1 VIYGTDRKG
10 CGKKQ
15 RDHVVMLRV
24 YPQLESRSLDYST
37 PTITNPIYIF
47 PLQETCIDRAEVTS
61 RYKKY
66 YPPIPAGLRGIG
78 DGLVTDNLIRL
89 RLNLFSG
96 NGSMTKFFFALRG
109 FHFYP

>member
-1 VIYGTDRKG
+1 MKSNSNPHQQREMRIYRG
-10 CGKKQ
+10 
-15 RDHVVMLRV
+15 L
-24 YPQLESRSLDYST
+24 
-37 PTITNPIYIF
+37 
-47 PLQETCIDRAEVTS
+47 VTS

-66 YPPIPAGLRGIG
+66 CPPIPVGLRGIG
-78 DGLVTDNLIRL
+78 DGLVTDNLIRF